1 MKVKFKD
8 LLNVLDARA
17 YIKVYDAE
25 TKQCVLIG
33 QVYQHLATLLN
44 GTSLKGEV
52 VDMQVVTSEIR
63 LLVK

>member
-25 TKQCVLIG
+25 TKECVWIG
-33 QVYQHLATLLN
+33 RVYHYLVLLN
-44 GTSLKGEV
+44 GTDLKGEV
-52 VDMQVVTSEIR
+52 VDMQIFMSEIR
-63 LLVK
+63 LLVR

>member
-25 TKQCVLIG
+25 TKQCFLIG
-33 QVYQHLATLLN
+33 QVYQHLGTLLN
-44 GTSLKGEV
+44 GTDLKGEV
-52 VDMQVVTSEIR
+52 VDMQIFMSEIR
-63 LLVK
+63 LLVR